1 MKLTLPWLLNNALAR
16 SLSYRST
23 RSLSHKMPAL
33 TAMVFLVMGW
43 SGTIAVCLAAGSTRP
58 KVVATT
64 GFLADIAGQIAG
76 PSAQVISLLPE
87 GSDPHRYEAVPNDT
101 KILAEADLIIQN
113 GLNLEGWLDK
123 IIAQAATKAIKRT
136 ASVGI
141 EPLNDP
147 EHAGSYDPHAWM
159 DPLLGR
165 VYAQNIYRALVELCP
180 HDSIA
185 LTARWQSYDQRLWE
199 LHLESDSILKSIPE
213 RFRIL
218 ATNHDAF
225 RYFAAR
231 YRFRVISLLGTSTDA
246 DVRTSDVLHMKQ
258 VVLQNDLPCVFVEA
272 NLNPKMLQEI
282 AKDAGCRLGP
292 ALYAD
297 SMGPPGSGADSYT
310 GMLAN
315 NARVLAQALGSGGQA
330 LAENED
336 SEPVSVLWVL
346 GMMLP
351 ALGLLAWSLRPHRL
365 ANPSLGEGRT
375 LGGGLSLGESR
386 TSGEGRT
393 LGGAVHP
400 ANNDADPRLVVRE
413 LSVTYDHK
421 SVLNAFSA
429 EFQAGMCYGILGPNG
444 AGKSTLFKAILGLTD
459 SDHGEILYRN
469 QSLESSRRRIAYVPQ
484 KGMVD
489 WDFPATVQDIV
500 QMGRLPWRGP
510 GRPLGRADLRSVQE
524 ALEALELQDLR
535 HRPLNRLSGGQQ
547 QRVFLARAL
556 AQQAETL
563 LLDEPFVG
571 VDAATEAKI
580 VEILRRFTRID
591 GGLVLMIHHDLQ
603 RASAYFDQVLLI
615 NQRLI
620 AQGPPDQVL
629 VESKLLKAFSGVDPG
644 YEDAAQYRKKR

>member
-1 MKLTLPWLLNNALAR
+1 
-16 SLSYRST
+16 
-23 RSLSHKMPAL
+23 
-33 TAMVFLVMGW
+33 
-43 SGTIAVCLAAGSTRP
+43 
-58 KVVATT
+58 
-64 GFLADIAGQIAG
+64 
-76 PSAQVISLLPE
+76 
-87 GSDPHRYEAVPNDT
+87 
-101 KILAEADLIIQN
+101 
-113 GLNLEGWLDK
+113 
-123 IIAQAATKAIKRT
+123 
-136 ASVGI
+136 
-141 EPLNDP
+141 
-147 EHAGSYDPHAWM
+147 
-159 DPLLGR
+159 
-165 VYAQNIYRALVELCP
+165 
-180 HDSIA
+180 
-185 LTARWQSYDQRLWE
+185 
-199 LHLESDSILKSIPE
+199 
-213 RFRIL
+213 
-218 ATNHDAF
+218 
-225 RYFAAR
+225 
-231 YRFRVISLLGTSTDA
+231 
-246 DVRTSDVLHMKQ
+246 
-258 VVLQNDLPCVFVEA
+258 VLQNDLPCVFVEA
-272 NLNPKMLQEI
+272 NLNPKMLQQL

-315 NARVLAQALGSGGQA
+315 NARVLAQALGSGGPG
-330 LAENED
+330 LAQNED

-351 ALGLLAWSLRPHRL
+351 ALGLLAWSLRPHRS
-365 ANPSLGEGRT
+365 ASPSLGGP
-375 LGGGLSLGESR
+375 
-386 TSGEGRT
+386 
-393 LGGAVHP
+393 VHP
-400 ANNDADPRLVVRE
+400 TNTDTGPRLVVRE

-429 EFQAGMCYGILGPNG
+429 EFQAGLCYGILGPNG

-510 GRPLGRADLRSVQE
+510 GRPLGRADRTGVKE
-524 ALEALELQDLR
+524 AHQSREYQDLR

-620 AQGPPDQVL
+620 VQGTPDQVL
-629 VESKLLKAFSGVDPG
+629 LESNLLKAFSGVDPG
-644 YEDAAQYRKKR
+644 YEDAAQNRHKR

>member
-1 MKLTLPWLLNNALAR
+1 MKLPLAWLLNNAIAR
-16 SLSYRST
+16 SLN
-23 RSLSHKMPAL
+23 LQMPAL
-33 TAMVFLVMGW
+33 MAMVFLVIGW
-43 SGTIAVCLAAGSTRP
+43 AGTIAASLAAGSTRP

-64 GFLADIAGQIAG
+64 GFLADIAGEIAG
-76 PSAQVISLLPE
+76 PSAQVISLLPQ

-231 YRFRVISLLGTSTDA
+231 YRFRVVTLLGTSTDA

-315 NARVLAQALGSGGQA
+315 NARVLAQALGSGGPA

>member
-1 MKLTLPWLLNNALAR
+1 MKLPLAWLLNNAIAR
-16 SLSYRST
+16 SLNHRAT
-23 RSLSHKMPAL
+23 RSLNLQMPAL
-33 TAMVFLVMGW
+33 MAMVFMVIGW
-43 SGTIAVCLAAGSTRP
+43 AGMVAVGQAAGTARP

-76 PSAQVISLLPE
+76 PSAQVISLLPQ

-123 IIAQAATKAIKRT
+123 IIAQAASKAIKRT

-141 EPLNDP
+141 EPLSDP
-147 EHAGSYDPHAWM
+147 EHADSYDPHAWM

-165 VYAQNIYRALVELCP
+165 VYARNIYRALVELCP

-199 LHLESDSILKSIPE
+199 LHLESDSILKTIPE

-231 YRFRVISLLGTSTDA
+231 YRFRVVSLLGTSTDA

-272 NLNPKMLQEI
+272 NLNPKMLQQI

-292 ALYAD
+292 ALFAD

-315 NARVLAQALGSGGQA
+315 NARVLAQALGSEGFSGRPD
-330 LAENED
+330 LAQKED
-336 SEPVSVLWVL
+336 SEPVSVLWIL

-351 ALGLLAWSLRPHRL
+351 ALGLLAWSLRPHRS
-365 ANPSLGEGRT
+365 ASPSLGGP
-375 LGGGLSLGESR
+375 
-386 TSGEGRT
+386 
-393 LGGAVHP
+393 VHP
-400 ANNDADPRLVVRE
+400 TNTDTGPRLVVRE

-429 EFQAGMCYGILGPNG
+429 EFQSGLCYGILGPNG

-620 AQGPPDQVL
+620 AQGTPDQVL
-629 VESKLLKAFSGVDPG
+629 VESNLLKAFSGVDPG
-644 YEDAAQYRKKR
+644 YEDAAQYRHKR

>member
-1 MKLTLPWLLNNALAR
+1 
-16 SLSYRST
+16 
-23 RSLSHKMPAL
+23 
-33 TAMVFLVMGW
+33 
-43 SGTIAVCLAAGSTRP
+43 
-58 KVVATT
+58 
-64 GFLADIAGQIAG
+64 
-76 PSAQVISLLPE
+76 
-87 GSDPHRYEAVPNDT
+87 
-101 KILAEADLIIQN
+101 
-113 GLNLEGWLDK
+113 
-123 IIAQAATKAIKRT
+123 
-136 ASVGI
+136 
-141 EPLNDP
+141 
-147 EHAGSYDPHAWM
+147 M

-231 YRFRVISLLGTSTDA
+231 YRFRVVTLLGTSTDA

-315 NARVLAQALGSGGQA
+315 NARVLAQALGSGGQS

-400 ANNDADPRLVVRE
+400 ANNDADPRLVIRE

>member
-1 MKLTLPWLLNNALAR
+1 MNLIRPW
-16 SLSYRST
+16 SLSIG
-23 RSLSHKMPAL
+23 LPAL
-33 TAMVFLVMGW
+33 GFIGFMVFGW
-43 SGTIAVCLAAGSTRP
+43 MIPLKEGLSLGIVRP

-64 GFLADIAGQIAG
+64 GFLADIAAEIAG
-76 PSAQVISLLPE
+76 PSAQVVSLLPQ
-87 GSDPHRYEAVPNDT
+87 GSDPHRYDAVPNDT
-101 KILAEADLIIQN
+101 KILSEADLIIQN

-123 IIAQAATKAIKRT
+123 IINQAGSKAIKRT
-136 ASVGI
+136 ASAGI
-141 EPLNDP
+141 KPLEDP
-147 EHAGSYDPHAWM
+147 EHPGSYDPHAWM

-165 VYAQNIYRALVELCP
+165 IYARNIYKALVELIP
-180 HDSIA
+180 RDSVE
-185 LTARWQSYDQRLWE
+185 LTLRWQSYDQRLLD
-199 LHLESDSILKSIPE
+199 LHRESDSLLKSIPK

-231 YRFRVISLLGTSTDA
+231 YRFRVVSLLGTSTDA
-246 DVRTSDVLHMKQ
+246 DVRTSDVLHLKQ
-258 VVLQNDLPCVFVEA
+258 VILQNDLPCVFVEA
-272 NLNPKMLQEI
+272 NLNPKMLQQI
-282 AKDAGCRLGP
+282 AKDGGCKLGP

-310 GMLAN
+310 GMLRS
-315 NARVLAQALGSGGQA
+315 NARVLAGSLGKERSPYA
-330 LAENED
+330 PKED
-336 SEPVSVLWVL
+336 SDPVSVLWVL

-351 ALGLLAWSLRPHRL
+351 ALGLLVWSLRPPRPTNTKTEEALQREKSPELHRMQI
-365 ANPSLGEGRT
+365 
-375 LGGGLSLGESR
+375 
-386 TSGEGRT
+386 
-393 LGGAVHP
+393 H
-400 ANNDADPRLVVRE
+400 D

-429 EFQAGMCYGILGPNG
+429 EFNAGMCYGILGPNG
-444 AGKSTLFKAILGLTD
+444 AGKSTLFKAILGLTKP
-459 SDHGEILYRN
+459 DHGEIFYRN
-469 QSLESSRRRIAYVPQ
+469 QRMETFRRRIAYVPQ
-484 KGMVD
+484 KGIVD

-524 ALEALELQDLR
+524 ALEALELQNLR

-580 VEILRRFTRID
+580 VEILRHFTRVD
-591 GGLVLMIHHDLQ
+591 GGLVLMIHHDLR
-603 RASAYFDQVLLI
+603 RAAAYFDQVLLI

-629 VESKLLKAFSGVDPG
+629 IESNLLKAFSGVDPG
-644 YEDAAQYRKKR
+644 YEDAAQYRLKR

>member
-1 MKLTLPWLLNNALAR
+1 MKLPLAWLLNNAIAR
-16 SLSYRST
+16 SLN
-23 RSLSHKMPAL
+23 LQMPAL
-33 TAMVFLVMGW
+33 MAMVFLVIGW
-43 SGTIAVCLAAGSTRP
+43 AGTIAASLAAGSTRP

-64 GFLADIAGQIAG
+64 GFLADIAGEIAG
-76 PSAQVISLLPE
+76 PSAQVISLLPQ

-123 IIAQAATKAIKRT
+123 IIAQAASKAIKRT

-141 EPLNDP
+141 EPLSDP

-165 VYAQNIYRALVELCP
+165 IYARNIYRALVELCP

-185 LTARWQSYDQRLWE
+185 LAARWQSYDQRLWE

-231 YRFRVISLLGTSTDA
+231 YRFRVVSLLGTSTDA

-272 NLNPKMLQEI
+272 NLNPKMLQQI

-315 NARVLAQALGSGGQA
+315 NARVLAQALGSGGPG
-330 LAENED
+330 LAQNGD

-351 ALGLLAWSLRPHRL
+351 ALGLLAWSLRPHRS
-365 ANPSLGEGRT
+365 ASPSLGGP
-375 LGGGLSLGESR
+375 
-386 TSGEGRT
+386 
-393 LGGAVHP
+393 VHP
-400 ANNDADPRLVVRE
+400 TNTDTGPRLVVRE

-429 EFQAGMCYGILGPNG
+429 EFQAGLCYGILGPNG

-629 VESKLLKAFSGVDPG
+629 VESNLLKAFSGVDPG
-644 YEDAAQYRKKR
+644 YEDAAQYRHKR

>member
-1 MKLTLPWLLNNALAR
+1 
-16 SLSYRST
+16 
-23 RSLSHKMPAL
+23 
-33 TAMVFLVMGW
+33 
-43 SGTIAVCLAAGSTRP
+43 
-58 KVVATT
+58 
-64 GFLADIAGQIAG
+64 
-76 PSAQVISLLPE
+76 
-87 GSDPHRYEAVPNDT
+87 
-101 KILAEADLIIQN
+101 
-113 GLNLEGWLDK
+113 
-123 IIAQAATKAIKRT
+123 
-136 ASVGI
+136 
-141 EPLNDP
+141 
-147 EHAGSYDPHAWM
+147 
-159 DPLLGR
+159 
-165 VYAQNIYRALVELCP
+165 
-180 HDSIA
+180 
-185 LTARWQSYDQRLWE
+185 
-199 LHLESDSILKSIPE
+199 
-213 RFRIL
+213 
-218 ATNHDAF
+218 
-225 RYFAAR
+225 
-231 YRFRVISLLGTSTDA
+231 
-246 DVRTSDVLHMKQ
+246 MKQ

-272 NLNPKMLQEI
+272 NLNPKMLQQL

-315 NARVLAQALGSGGQA
+315 NARVLAQALGSGGFSGGPG
-330 LAENED
+330 LAQKED

-351 ALGLLAWSLRPHRL
+351 ALGLLAWSLRPHRS
-365 ANPSLGEGRT
+365 ASPSLGGP
-375 LGGGLSLGESR
+375 
-386 TSGEGRT
+386 
-393 LGGAVHP
+393 VHP
-400 ANNDADPRLVVRE
+400 TNTDTGPRLVVRE

-429 EFQAGMCYGILGPNG
+429 EFQAGLCYGILGPNG

-620 AQGPPDQVL
+620 AQGTPDQVL
-629 VESKLLKAFSGVDPG
+629 VESNLLKAFSGVDPG
-644 YEDAAQYRKKR
+644 YEDAAQYRHKR

>member
-1 MKLTLPWLLNNALAR
+1 MKLPLAWLLNNAIAR
-16 SLSYRST
+16 SLNHRAT
-23 RSLSHKMPAL
+23 RSLNLQMPAL
-33 TAMVFLVMGW
+33 MAMVFMVIGW
-43 SGTIAVCLAAGSTRP
+43 AGTIAVCLAAGSARP

-64 GFLADIAGQIAG
+64 GFLADIAGEIAG
-76 PSAQVISLLPE
+76 PSAQVISLLPQ
-87 GSDPHRYEAVPNDT
+87 GSDPHRYEAVPSDT

-123 IIAQAATKAIKRT
+123 IIAQAASKAIKRT

-141 EPLNDP
+141 EPLSDP

-165 VYAQNIYRALVELCP
+165 IYARNIYRALVELCP

-185 LTARWQSYDQRLWE
+185 LTARWQSYDQRLLE

-231 YRFRVISLLGTSTDA
+231 YRFRVVSLLGTSTDA

-272 NLNPKMLQEI
+272 NLNPKMLQQI

-315 NARVLAQALGSGGQA
+315 NARVLAQALGSGGPG
-330 LAENED
+330 LAQNED

-351 ALGLLAWSLRPHRL
+351 ALGLLAWSLRPHRS
-365 ANPSLGEGRT
+365 ASPSLGGP
-375 LGGGLSLGESR
+375 
-386 TSGEGRT
+386 
-393 LGGAVHP
+393 VHP
-400 ANNDADPRLVVRE
+400 TNTDTGPRLVVRE

-429 EFQAGMCYGILGPNG
+429 EFQAGLCYGILGPNG

-620 AQGPPDQVL
+620 AQGTPDQVL
-629 VESKLLKAFSGVDPG
+629 VESNLLKAFSGVDPG
-644 YEDAAQYRKKR
+644 YEDAAQYRHKR